1 MHVLKAH
8 KLERQRGMTLL
19 VSLVL
24 LVLMTL
30 LALVAIRLTTGNLRV
45 VGNMQLQQEAT
56 SAAQAAVN
64 TVISTSSNLTN
75 PSLSPTTMNVDVNGT
90 TYTVGLTQPCLVGLQ
105 NLDLLPSDPDATIC
119 TDTAVWPNPSQ
130 TGCALTTWQL
140 TGTVNDADSGA
151 FAEVTQ
157 GVNMRM
163 DAVTAEVYKNN
174 PAMVCS

>member
-1 MHVLKAH
+1 MCTSPLHDVK
-8 KLERQRGMTLL
+8 KQRGMTLL
-19 VSLVL
+19 VALVL

-45 VGNMQLQQEAT
+45 VGNMQYQQEAS
-56 SAAQAAVN
+56 SAAQAAIN
-64 TVISTSSNLTN
+64 IVISTSTNLTE
-75 PSLSPTTMNVDVNGT
+75 PATSPTSMDVDVNGS
-90 TYTVGLTQPCLVGLQ
+90 TYTVALTRPCLVGLQ
-105 NLDLLPSDPDATIC
+105 NLVLAPADPDATIC

-140 TGTVNDADSGA
+140 TGTVSDAGTGA
-151 FAEVTQ
+151 FAQVTQ